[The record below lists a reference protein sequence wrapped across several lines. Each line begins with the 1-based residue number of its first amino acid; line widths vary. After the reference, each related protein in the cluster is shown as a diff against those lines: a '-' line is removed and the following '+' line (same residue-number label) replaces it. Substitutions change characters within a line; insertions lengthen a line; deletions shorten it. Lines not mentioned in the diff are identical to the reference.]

1 MSVAVSEPRLMH
13 CWDDGD
19 KHQALVQETLGH
31 FQRFWPSE
39 WPALEI
45 QVCNS
50 CASKP
55 LCLSTHLSTYILY
68 YMTTNMYIST
78 HLCLYVYTYIYI
90 YLAWTCVLPRPACW
104 FLLPPVSEVMES
116 AITLANRW
124 SMNASKILFA
134 AIHKQT

>member
-1 MSVAVSEPRLMH
+1 MDDVAEGVFFCRWPFPKPRLMH

-50 CASKP
+50 
-55 LCLSTHLSTYILY
+55 
-68 YMTTNMYIST
+68 
-78 HLCLYVYTYIYI
+78 
-90 YLAWTCVLPRPACW
+90 
-104 FLLPPVSEVMES
+104 
-116 AITLANRW
+116 
-124 SMNASKILFA
+124 
-134 AIHKQT
+134 